1 LNVAGLI
8 AGSIAA
14 RVDRRLH
21 IKPFLKPFLI
31 EFPRELDHLAHK
43 GIECGDAPDQP
54 RPPPNAG
61 IQG

>member
-1 LNVAGLI
+1 LNVAGL
-8 AGSIAA
+8 IAA

-21 IKPFLKPFLI
+21 IKPFLI
-31 EFPRELDHLAHK
+31 EFPRERDHLAQK
-43 GIECGDAPDQP
+43 GIECGDALDQP